1 MQASL
6 LPSSFPRFDVHLRVL
21 STVIVTIT
29 VWCVACVDSAQ
40 RDGDSAAD
48 LVQLLAEAKQEVPE
62 WLRSHAN
69 KPPSDKKKKQ
79 QAPSKKPN
87 KAAGRKQHKR
97 KAGHS

>member
-1 MQASL
+1 
-6 LPSSFPRFDVHLRVL
+6 
-21 STVIVTIT
+21 
-29 VWCVACVDSAQ
+29 
-40 RDGDSAAD
+40 
-48 LVQLLAEAKQEVPE
+48 LVQLLAEAKQDVPE

-87 KAAGRKQHKR
+87 NKTAGRKQHKR

>member
-1 MQASL
+1 M
-6 LPSSFPRFDVHLRVL
+6 
-21 STVIVTIT
+21 
-29 VWCVACVDSAQ
+29 
-40 RDGDSAAD
+40 
-48 LVQLLAEAKQEVPE
+48 QLLAEAKQDVPE

-79 QAPSKKPN
+79 ATSKKPNN

>member
-1 MQASL
+1 VL
-6 LPSSFPRFDVHLRVL
+6 LVLALR
-21 STVIVTIT
+21 T
-29 VWCVACVDSAQ
+29 Q

-48 LVQLLAEAKQEVPE
+48 LVQLLVEAKQDVPE

-79 QAPSKKPN
+79 QQPSKKPNN